1 MWWPTYAS
9 ETCLLGLCGLIGT
22 KWAGKVGR
30 ALRER
35 RAVVDGVAPDGPFQ
49 CLPFCRARHSFERE
63 ARRGAREPRRR
74 RRRAGR
80 GQARRVDPAP
90 RFVVLRIREHHQIPR
105 RLQAPLRKGLL
116 AALEV
121 HSCARAPPQ
130 RWLGFD
136 CNRQP
141 YAL

>member
-1 MWWPTYAS
+1 MGRRPA
-9 ETCLLGLCGLIGT
+9 
-22 KWAGKVGR
+22 VGR

-35 RAVVDGVAPDGPFQ
+35 RAVVDGVALYRLFQ

-90 RFVVLRIREHHQIPR
+90 RFVVLRIREHDQIPR

-116 AALEV
+116 AGPEV
-121 HSCARAPPQ
+121 HMT
-130 RWLGFD
+130 
-136 CNRQP
+136 
-141 YAL
+141 